1 MLVGGWRLQTAPF
14 ASCCLILKRRMLAPI
29 CLYVDYSFSGTRP
42 LRGVPERGVLFE
54 KYTSNSGPPS
64 PIQALYL
71 RPTQDRSA
79 GQPLREAMA
88 AVVAP
93 QQLPSH
99 RQNRGLSLDGNSA
112 KVLPNGVPRARLDHL
127 HALQT
132 QGRSRAYAQQVRLL
146 PQHRLEGMGKGG

>member
-1 MLVGGWRLQTAPF
+1 
-14 ASCCLILKRRMLAPI
+14 MLAPI
-29 CLYVDYSFSGTRP
+29 CLYADYSFSGTRP
-42 LRGVPERGVLFE
+42 LRGVPERGVFFE
-54 KYTSNSGPPS
+54 KHTSSSGPPS

-71 RPTQDRSA
+71 RPTQNRSAAA
-79 GQPLREAMA
+79 GQPLKEAMA
-88 AVVAP
+88 AAAPP
-93 QQLPSH
+93 QQLPSY

-146 PQHRLEGMGKGG
+146 PQHHLKGVRKGG